1 MFYVAFEALVK
12 YTIHV
17 WKAIWYFNVS
27 KKSNYSIGIGSN
39 RFPKW
44 VKYFYP
50 WKFIQNL
57 KKRHTRETWFIL
69 LLRVTNT
76 SFVFIL
82 FIFTQF
88 CYPFSAS
95 SLMLRLENCNMYTPY
110 VCKFF
115 KEYDSIMTL
124 KFVLSMSL

>member
-1 MFYVAFEALVK
+1 MWNNIVL
-12 YTIHV
+12 
-17 WKAIWYFNVS
+17 
-27 KKSNYSIGIGSN
+27 
-39 RFPKW
+39 KW

-50 WKFIQNL
+50 ETFMQKN

-82 FIFTQF
+82 FILTQF

-95 SLMLRLENCNMYTPY
+95 SLMLRVENCYMYTLY
-110 VCKFF
+110 ECKFF
-115 KEYDSIMTL
+115 KEYEPSIDIEICTFNVTIL
-124 KFVLSMSL
+124 IMSLFWISVLLHRYNNSFNAGTYNTVK